1 MKPKDLKYQA
11 IEPIITIINTEKFD
25 QELAANRTNLYFT
38 MLAIKIFLLGFLL
51 VAVPLR
57 ASYCS
62 EQAQKQEVSTVSGR
76 IAVVNWVGSSFTIRI
91 IFLGSIADEMVFNI
105 SRDTKITKGGYSLT
119 LGELQVQDYVTIE
132 YLDQSFQGLSAMR
145 IMVNI

>member
-1 MKPKDLKYQA
+1 MKYQA

-76 IAVVNWVGSSFTIRI
+76 IAVVNWVGSSLTIRI

-105 SRDTKITKGGYSLT
+105 SRDTQITKGGYSLV

-132 YLDQSFQGLSAMR
+132 YFDQSFQGLLATR
-145 IMVNI
+145 ITVNT